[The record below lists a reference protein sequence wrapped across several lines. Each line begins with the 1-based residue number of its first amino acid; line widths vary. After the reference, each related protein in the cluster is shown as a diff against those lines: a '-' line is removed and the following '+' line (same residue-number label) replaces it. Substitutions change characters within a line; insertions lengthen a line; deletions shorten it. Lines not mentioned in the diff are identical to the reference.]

1 MDDNVAIEI
10 LQDMYFVTKIF
21 RIQSCVEDIWL
32 KDYYTKIAVSYLA
45 IVLHECLQAKLLDKE
60 KSDQKAVRLLS
71 RIRHRIV
78 KFIPMNDSNTIKNI
92 ADTMGIDFDHYT
104 FDLQIALNEKNQNE
118 LYDIGFTYYDLFGD
132 EEEKEIINSL
142 IKIPFEI
149 VNEVI
154 SKSSLN
160 KYEVDTL
167 FQKIHSSIGNTISNT
182 VFLHKY
188 PYASSSLFK
197 KSKLERN
204 DKMMI
209 LYYYTLVK
217 QASLL
222 DILVP
227 DEIEQMAGLSD
238 TIHTKC
244 KFRAIII
251 ENFGQFLMRMSTP
264 LAKELQLRINTLMNK
279 SFFSANRA
287 VKNNIHYKRI
297 STYSRDDI
305 RELYEQ
311 QGIYLGAVLEIF
323 DSRIRYHVDWR
334 YKLIK
339 FIADRTDS
347 TMIEI
352 RRKNPEI
359 KRLEDVSVNEWEEA
373 KSRMA
378 HKKTV
383 HQNKN

>member
-1 MDDNVAIEI
+1 
-10 LQDMYFVTKIF
+10 
-21 RIQSCVEDIWL
+21 
-32 KDYYTKIAVSYLA
+32 
-45 IVLHECLQAKLLDKE
+45 
-60 KSDQKAVRLLS
+60 
-71 RIRHRIV
+71 
-78 KFIPMNDSNTIKNI
+78 
-92 ADTMGIDFDHYT
+92 
-104 FDLQIALNEKNQNE
+104 
-118 LYDIGFTYYDLFGD
+118 
-132 EEEKEIINSL
+132 
-142 IKIPFEI
+142 
-149 VNEVI
+149 
-154 SKSSLN
+154 
-160 KYEVDTL
+160 
-167 FQKIHSSIGNTISNT
+167 
-182 VFLHKY
+182 
-188 PYASSSLFK
+188 
-197 KSKLERN
+197 
-204 DKMMI
+204 MMI

-227 DEIEQMAGLSD
+227 DEIEQMAGLID

-264 LAKELQLRINTLMNK
+264 LAKELQLRIDALMNK

-287 VKNNIHYKRI
+287 IKNNIHYMRI

-311 QGIYLGAVLEIF
+311 QGIYLGAVLEVF

-378 HKKTV
+378 LKKTV